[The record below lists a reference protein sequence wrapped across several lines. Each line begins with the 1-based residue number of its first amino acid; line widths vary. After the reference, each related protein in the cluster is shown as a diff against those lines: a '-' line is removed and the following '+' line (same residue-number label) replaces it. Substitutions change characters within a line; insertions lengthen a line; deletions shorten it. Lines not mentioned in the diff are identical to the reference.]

1 MPSLLC
7 TGTVRTSFPCTQ
19 ISYAA
24 QEHLQVR
31 PLSLLLTPQ
40 TPIGANDIC
49 PLRVHMRDDSCH
61 AGVARAT
68 DHNQGIEG
76 TYLPRAGQ
84 RGRAVSCEPAEPCP
98 CHSGTGEST
107 MFYARCTLPNLTTCI
122 HSPYSYIPCV
132 SEAKMAARSPPTP
145 SPRVTATGVDS
156 AGPIGRAQTGIGF
169 HPRMGNGWAY
179 LEVYTPR
186 SQSSEKDLHTAPV
199 TVRIW
204 MVSEGVVM

>member
-1 MPSLLC
+1 MPKR
-7 TGTVRTSFPCTQ
+7 TGTCGEGG
-19 ISYAA
+19 AA
-24 QEHLQVR
+24 TADAKSR
-31 PLSLLLTPQ
+31 
-40 TPIGANDIC
+40 C
-49 PLRVHMRDDSCH
+49 PRAMHMRDDSCH

-107 MFYARCTLPNLTTCI
+107 MFYARCTLPNLTACI
-122 HSPYSYIPCV
+122 HSPYSYMICV

-156 AGPIGRAQTGIGF
+156 AGPIGRAHKGIDF
-169 HPRMGNGWAY
+169 CPRMRDGWAY

-186 SQSSEKDLHTAPV
+186 SQSSEKDLLSAPV
-199 TVRIW
+199 TVRIS
-204 MVSEGVVM
+204 MVSEGVAR